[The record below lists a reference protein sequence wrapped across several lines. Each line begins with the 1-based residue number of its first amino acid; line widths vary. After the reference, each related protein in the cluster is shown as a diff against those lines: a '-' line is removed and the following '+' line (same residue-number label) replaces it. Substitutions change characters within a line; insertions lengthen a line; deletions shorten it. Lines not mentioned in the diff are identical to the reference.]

1 MIFQQG
7 NILSET
13 QIKRLK
19 EHKYS
24 SSCISILDPPM
35 QKYWNWLVTLVPLW
49 VAPNLI
55 TIVGLAINI
64 LTSVILMYYSP
75 TATEQ
80 APWWTTLMCALGLFI
95 YQSLDAIDG
104 KQARRTGNSSPL
116 GELFDHGC
124 DSLSTVFVS
133 LASCC
138 AVQLGEYPGWMLFQC
153 LTASTLFYC
162 AHWQTYV
169 SGTLTFGKIDVT
181 EGQIVV
187 MIVMLVS
194 SAASFLQMDFWS
206 ANVLGVLTP
215 LDIYFLTAVIIGG
228 INLCKTIPACVSGG
242 SGKNGS
248 SVAGT
253 SVLSPMMPLLCVIVP
268 AGVIAYKSEQAVFH
282 DHPILYICLFGIIGA
297 KITNRLVVAHMC
309 KSEIHHRDPALVAPL
324 LLFLNQYFN
333 SFFPEYWLLL
343 LGLAWA
349 SFDLVWYCSKV
360 CLEICDA
367 LNVYLFKIPAPGAA
381 LNGAGGPGPQ
391 TRQKTR
397 AGKKE

>member
-1 MIFQQG
+1 
-7 NILSET
+7 
-13 QIKRLK
+13 
-19 EHKYS
+19 
-24 SSCISILDPPM
+24 M

-64 LTSVILMYYSP
+64 FTSLILMYYSP

-80 APWWTTLMCALGLFI
+80 APWWATLLCAIGLFV

-133 LASCC
+133 IASCC

-187 MIVMLVS
+187 MIVMLIS
-194 SAASFLQMDFWS
+194 SGASFLKMDFWS
-206 ANVLGVLTP
+206 ANVLGIQP
-215 LDIYFLTAVIIGG
+215 LDIYFLAALIIGG
-228 INLCKTIPACVSGG
+228 INLVKTIPACVSGG

-282 DHPILYICLFGIIGA
+282 DHPILYVCLFGIIGA

-309 KSEIHHRDPALVAPL
+309 KSEIHHRDPALAAPL

-333 SFFPEYWLLL
+333 SFFSEYWLLL

-367 LNVYLFKIPAPGAA
+367 LNVYLFKIPGPGAA
-381 LNGAGGPGPQ
+381 LNGSSEKGGPQ
-391 TRQKTR
+391 TRQKTKKSE
-397 AGKKE
+397 KKE